1 MSSSIKLFRGLLLAS
16 IVTGLV
22 GSMIDAQFALIP
34 PTLLKAFKEL
44 PPQPDATLLL
54 SSLLV
59 LITFGGIVGAIVGL
73 FQFRPW
79 SRGLA
84 VSMTLLQLLFYPLGG
99 VWIQSGWASLLIDL
113 SSTLWGAVIAI
124 SYVSSL
130 SALFEAPPG
139 KSPQRPQ

>member
-22 GSMIDAQFALIP
+22 GSMIDQQFDLIP
-34 PTLLKAFKEL
+34 PTLMKAFKEL
-44 PPQPDATLLL
+44 PAPPDAAVLL

-130 SALFEAPPG
+130 STLFEAPP
-139 KSPQRPQ
+139 PPTRR

>member
-1 MSSSIKLFRGLLLAS
+1 MASSIKLFRGLLLAS
-16 IVTGLV
+16 VVTGLI
-22 GSMIDAQFALIP
+22 GSMIDQQFDLIP

-44 PPQPDATLLL
+44 PAQPDSALLL

-124 SYVSSL
+124 SYVSSI
-130 SALFEAPPG
+130 STLFEPQA
-139 KSPQRPQ
+139 SPRR

>member
-22 GSMIDAQFALIP
+22 GSMIDQQFDLIP
-34 PTLLKAFKEL
+34 PTLMKAFKEL
-44 PPQPDATLLL
+44 PAPPDAAVLL

-59 LITFGGIVGAIVGL
+59 LVTFGGIVGAIVGL

-99 VWIQSGWASLLIDL
+99 VWIQSGWASLLIGL

-130 SALFEAPPG
+130 STLFEAPP
-139 KSPQRPQ
+139 PPTRR

>member
-1 MSSSIKLFRGLLLAS
+1 MASSIKLFRGLLLAS
-16 IVTGLV
+16 VVTGLI
-22 GSMIDAQFALIP
+22 GSMIDQQFDLIP

-44 PPQPDATLLL
+44 PAQPDSALLL

-124 SYVSSL
+124 SYVSSI
-130 SALFEAPPG
+130 STLFEPQT
-139 KSPQRPQ
+139 SPRR